1 MSPLNTVCNRR
12 SVLSFLIMGLL
23 TTLVIFGSPEFQGR
37 KSLLA
42 LQDGG
47 AEAKGGDAQ
56 IEEIMDE
63 MKSAGRS
70 FRRALRGN
78 KVEDARK
85 HVQRAQLATLKSKDL
100 VPDMVAEMEDAQ
112 ARAASLKEYRLM
124 IVVTL
129 EHWLKIERALLAGDM
144 AAASEEA
151 KKISAV
157 KESGH
162 EKFRKEED

>member
-1 MSPLNTVCNRR
+1 MLHQNP
-12 SVLSFLIMGLL
+12 
-23 TTLVIFGSPEFQGR
+23 QGR
-37 KSLLA
+37 NSLLA

-47 AEAKGGDAQ
+47 AETKGGDAQ
-56 IEEIMDE
+56 IEEVMDE

-70 FRRALRGN
+70 FRRALRGK
-78 KVEDARK
+78 KVEDALK

-144 AAASEEA
+144 AAARRGEKDQCGQKRVAIRSSARKRIDSQPCRRGEDQ
-151 KKISAV
+151 KKAAG
-157 KESGH
+157 ENPPAA
-162 EKFRKEED
+162 FF

>member
-1 MSPLNTVCNRR
+1 MTPLNTVCNRR
-12 SVLSFLIMGLL
+12 SVLTLLIMGLL

-70 FRRALRGN
+70 FRRALRGK
-78 KVEDARK
+78 KVEDALK
-85 HVQRAQLATLKSKDL
+85 HVQRAQLAVHTARVPMDL
-100 VPDMVAEMEDAQ
+100 SALGKGKGGKGGNKG
-112 ARAASLKEYRLM
+112 AAKGGTSLKD
-124 IVVTL
+124 VTCYVC
-129 EHWLKIERALLAGDM
+129 G
-144 AAASEEA
+144 
-151 KKISAV
+151 KKAT
-157 KESGH
+157 
-162 EKFRKEED
+162 